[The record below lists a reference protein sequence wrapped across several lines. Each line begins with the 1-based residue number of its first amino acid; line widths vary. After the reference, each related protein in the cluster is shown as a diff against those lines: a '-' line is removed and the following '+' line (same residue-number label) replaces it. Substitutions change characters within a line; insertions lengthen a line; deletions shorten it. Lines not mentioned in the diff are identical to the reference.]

1 MTEFELI
8 SVPIGLVLGLG
19 ITKILASISN
29 LIRDR
34 KHIKL
39 HWMPIIW
46 AVSLILFALVFFFHI
61 WDLNLRFNKDS
72 QTWTWKYYGPV
83 MLHAIMMYLGCS
95 LILPNQRS
103 GTNAPTNILTDFDE
117 NGRLALV
124 PLAITLIV
132 SWPLNIYLYDTPFFS
147 AANYLNV
154 VLAALIL
161 VALLSRRRSLQ
172 YIGTTLFLLIQ
183 IYGMIFLWARH
194 GLFQYSWE

>member
-1 MTEFELI
+1 MTEFQLL

-34 KHIKL
+34 KQIKL
-39 HWMPIIW
+39 HWMPFIW
-46 AVSLILFALVFFFHI
+46 AVSLILFPLVFFFHI
-61 WDLNLRFNKDS
+61 WDLNLRFSKDS
-72 QTWTWKYYGPV
+72 QSWTWMYYGPV

-95 LILPNQRS
+95 LILPNQLS
-103 GTNAPTNILTDFDE
+103 GTSSTNLLTDFDE

-132 SWPLNIYLYDTPFFS
+132 SWPLNMYLYDTPFFS

-154 VLAALIL
+154 ILAALIL
-161 VALLSRRRSLQ
+161 VAFLSNRRSLQ
-172 YIGTTLFLLIQ
+172 YIATILFLLIQ
-183 IYGMIFLWARH
+183 IYGMGFLWARPGH
-194 GLFQYSWE
+194 FQYTWE